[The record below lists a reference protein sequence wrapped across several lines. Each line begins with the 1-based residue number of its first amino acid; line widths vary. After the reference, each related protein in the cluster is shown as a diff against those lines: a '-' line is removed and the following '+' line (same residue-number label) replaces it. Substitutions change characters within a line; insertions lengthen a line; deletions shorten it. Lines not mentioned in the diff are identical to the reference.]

1 MEDGA
6 SLATSEGTKCS
17 AARSLARAL
26 KNPLMYMLTLAITVS
41 EASLYTT
48 LEASASTKDIAS
60 FISMTCSIIVFFAV
74 FLFAKKESST
84 LHKKSYSYAACAIGA
99 CSSALAFAAQGGSN
113 ESFFSLLSVAG
124 TSTSSTFLLV
134 CIFEALS
141 SMKLDDAKWA
151 IATASATNALISPI
165 SVLAPAHVVFLS
177 FASMVPCIALS
188 RTERQTTRPGA
199 SAKKQKPATFPADL
213 ACGLAILSI
222 CFGILQSFL
231 YQNDSSE
238 AITIISTT
246 KMAAAVLFLFVM
258 QHCNNMGYS
267 MLAKIIATAS
277 IASFSIFL
285 AMGRP
290 TAAASAIMDTG
301 YSLLEATLYLI
312 IVDKISTTS
321 TNKLR
326 IICAFFLVDSIAYP
340 IGEAMAQAPSEWL
353 GTIAAILTVLLA
365 VAGIWLFSER
375 NINAFLLETP
385 DSPNPEASFENKAR
399 AVALGSSL
407 SERETQ
413 IMLLFAQGRSAVFI
427 GELIFISANTVRT
440 HIKHIYSKLG
450 VHSRQ
455 ELINLIEQA
464 K

>member
-1 MEDGA
+1 
-6 SLATSEGTKCS
+6 
-17 AARSLARAL
+17 
-26 KNPLMYMLTLAITVS
+26 MYR
-41 EASLYTT
+41 
-48 LEASASTKDIAS
+48 
-60 FISMTCSIIVFFAV
+60 
-74 FLFAKKESST
+74 
-84 LHKKSYSYAACAIGA
+84 IGID
-99 CSSALAFAAQGGSN
+99 LGG
-113 ESFFSLLSVAG
+113 
-124 TSTSSTFLLV
+124 
-134 CIFEALS
+134 
-141 SMKLDDAKWA
+141 
-151 IATASATNALISPI
+151 
-165 SVLAPAHVVFLS
+165 
-177 FASMVPCIALS
+177 
-188 RTERQTTRPGA
+188 
-199 SAKKQKPATFPADL
+199 
-213 ACGLAILSI
+213 
-222 CFGILQSFL
+222 
-231 YQNDSSE
+231 
-238 AITIISTT
+238 T

-385 DSPNPEASFENKAR
+385 DSPNPEASFEDKAR

>member
-84 LHKKSYSYAACAIGA
+84 LHKKSYGYAACAIGA

-113 ESFFSLLSVAG
+113 ESFFSLLSVAS

-165 SVLAPAHVVFLS
+165 SVLAPA
-177 FASMVPCIALS
+177 
-188 RTERQTTRPGA
+188 A

-385 DSPNPEASFENKAR
+385 DSPNPEASFEDKAR

>member
-84 LHKKSYSYAACAIGA
+84 LHKKSYGYAACAIGA

-113 ESFFSLLSVAG
+113 ESFFSLLSVAS

-165 SVLAPAHVVFLS
+165 SVLG
-177 FASMVPCIALS
+177 
-188 RTERQTTRPGA
+188 PGA

-385 DSPNPEASFENKAR
+385 DSPNPEASFEDKAR